1 MAARPDVA
9 RNVTRP
15 RATFRLPAKL
25 GTTVFHQRETG
36 LRRRNTG
43 DNKSSRDMTRPVAIF
58 LRFQKDF
65 RPRNLSLLPRI
76 FPWKNGNR
84 WGSVCFAGIE
94 ISRDSERETGKGV

>member
-43 DNKSSRDMTRPVAIF
+43 DNKSSRDMTRPVTIF
-58 LRFQKDF
+58 LRFQKDSSPEFIASPANLPVEKWKSLGIRLF
-65 RPRNLSLLPRI
+65 R
-76 FPWKNGNR
+76 GD
-84 WGSVCFAGIE
+84 
-94 ISRDSERETGKGV
+94 RD